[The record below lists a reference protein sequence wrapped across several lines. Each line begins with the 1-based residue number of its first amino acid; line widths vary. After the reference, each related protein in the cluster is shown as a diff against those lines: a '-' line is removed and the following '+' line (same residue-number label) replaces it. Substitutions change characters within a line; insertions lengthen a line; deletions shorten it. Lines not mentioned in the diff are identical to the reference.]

1 MNIKIYFLKVF
12 FYFFFF
18 FFFIFISSNILIHW
32 IKNWTKKNIIKEIIL
47 GRRELFTFNYLL
59 LSSCFSNFRKEKKNW
74 VENFFCLG
82 HGKFIYYLYVCNS
95 FVFSFLFFNWFLKKE
110 KGKVL
115 EYLLGFFF
123 FFLHINC
130 FFLLIFTEN
139 SYHPESIYIYI
150 YEKEKHTLNFG

>member
-1 MNIKIYFLKVF
+1 MNIKIYFWKVF
-12 FYFFFF
+12 IYLFIY

-59 LSSCFSNFRKEKKNW
+59 LSSCFSNFRKEKKTFFVW
-74 VENFFCLG
+74 DMENLFIIYMCVIALFF
-82 HGKFIYYLYVCNS
+82 F
-95 FVFSFLFFNWFLKKE
+95 FLFFNWFLKKE

-123 FFLHINC
+123 FFLHINS

-139 SYHPESIYIYI
+139 SYHPESIYIYMKRRNTHWI
-150 YEKEKHTLNFG
+150 SVKSV